1 MIIIGFGS
9 NSQKIFYGSAIVLLK
24 RKGIEN
30 IRWVKHHYLKF
41 KISNS
46 EILDVIIVIMHTK
59 DLFFNRN
66 YEKSMSQEFFRENLK
81 APLVFK

>member
-30 IRWVKHHYLKF
+30 IRRVKHHYLEF
-41 KISNS
+41 NISNS
-46 EILDVIIVIMHTK
+46 EILDVIIVIMPHEGSVFLIEILK
-59 DLFFNRN
+59 KVCLRNFF
-66 YEKSMSQEFFRENLK
+66 EKI
-81 APLVFK
+81 